1 MKGITASAPG
11 KVILFGEHAVVYG
24 RPALAAPVFSVQA
37 TAYVEEALPN
47 SGLLIHAADLDL
59 NLSLADAVTH
69 GPALAAQLALEH
81 LGTPEP
87 DVQITIRSTI
97 PIAGGMG
104 SGAAVSAAL
113 IRALCTYLGHSIG
126 DEALSALVYEVE
138 KFYHGMPSGIDNT
151 VICYGRPV
159 YYIKGR
165 EPQFLLVK
173 HPFDLL
179 IGDTGVATP
188 TRITVGAVR
197 EAWQR
202 APQTY
207 EALFDAIGAVVE
219 KAQAAIERG
228 EVALLGPLMNE
239 NHALLRE
246 LGVSSPELE
255 QLVKVARTAGAA
267 GAKLSGGGGGG
278 NMIALVDPANVER
291 VGHAL
296 RKAGAVRVLHTLI
309 R

>member
-1 MKGITASAPG
+1 MKGTTASAPG

-37 TAYVEEALPN
+37 TAHVEEAPSG
-47 SGLLIHAADLDL
+47 SGLLIHAANLDL
-59 NLSLADAVTH
+59 NLSLADAAAQ
-69 GPALAAQLALEH
+69 GPALAAQLVLEH
-81 LGTPEP
+81 LGVPEP

-97 PIAGGMG
+97 PIAGGLG
-104 SGAAVSAAL
+104 SGATVSAAL
-113 IRALCTYLGHSIG
+113 IRALCAHLGRSVDDG
-126 DEALSALVYEVE
+126 TLSDLVYEVE

-159 YYIKGR
+159 YYIKGHK
-165 EPQFLLVK
+165 PQFMPVK
-173 HPFDLL
+173 RPFDLL
-179 IGDTGVATP
+179 IGDTGIATP

-219 KAQAAIERG
+219 KARAAIERG
-228 EVALLGPLMNE
+228 EVALLGPLMND
-239 NHALLRE
+239 NHALLRK

-255 QLVKVARTAGAA
+255 RLVQAAQAAGAL

-278 NMIALVDPANVER
+278 NMIALVEPANIER
-291 VGHAL
+291 VSAAL
-296 RKAGAVRVLHTLI
+296 HEAGAVRVLHTLI